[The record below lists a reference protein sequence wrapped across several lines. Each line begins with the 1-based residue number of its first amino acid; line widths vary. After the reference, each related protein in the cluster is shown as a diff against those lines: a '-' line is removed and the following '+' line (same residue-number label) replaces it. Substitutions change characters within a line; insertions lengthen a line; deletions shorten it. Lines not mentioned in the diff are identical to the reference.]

1 MRERRLVLETPEMH
15 TSHSMQSYISKEVA
29 RPCKQWIHD
38 VLSHKREADRVK
50 LRTNDFV
57 LLPDVD
63 TFHSQLQ
70 TWGNSCKAIYNSDYG
85 AYNLSKPLKWRTRRL
100 HPSFH
105 WLAVVTDV
113 RLRTLRDLRGCHVPM
128 LTRLYV
134 QACQTIKAETGV
146 DPDQVMAYI
155 HYPPSVYHL
164 HIHFKYPLSPSVSHD
179 AFRVHSLVTV
189 INNLQIDSD
198 YYSKSMLQMPVHV
211 NTELHT
217 ALEPALSQIQIR
229 PDKNNLLLDTE
240 CTASR
245 GSRPSTPDQHGA
257 AHGPGADFESNS
269 NQTG

>member
-211 NTELHT
+211 NQQGQVPVQPRQAHHSDQGI
-217 ALEPALSQIQIR
+217 PAV
-229 PDKNNLLLDTE
+229 P
-240 CTASR
+240 A
-245 GSRPSTPDQHGA
+245 P
-257 AHGPGADFESNS
+257 
-269 NQTG
+269 